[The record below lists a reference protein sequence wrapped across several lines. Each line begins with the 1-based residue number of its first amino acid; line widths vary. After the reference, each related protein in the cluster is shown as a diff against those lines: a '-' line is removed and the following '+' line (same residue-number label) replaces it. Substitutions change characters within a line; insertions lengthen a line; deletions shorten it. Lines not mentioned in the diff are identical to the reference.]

1 MYYAFKKSM
10 IIAFLVISVFC
21 SLPSTYIVVMKI
33 LQKGGLYNLLDKTI
47 QKLSIGT
54 VFKAKIEDASEYVF
68 AVENTAIMAD
78 TLMYLNMLGILY
90 LLIHTI
96 FMRKKLV
103 QMANTLDH
111 KETTPSDFALLV
123 RNIPKDMTK
132 EKLTELI
139 ETRYVRGQVK
149 VAYINMCYDIQDM
162 VKHNTKI
169 TELIKQK
176 GAYKLHLKKEM
187 KV

>member
-10 IIAFLVISVFC
+10 IIAFLVISIFC
-21 SLPSTYIVVMKI
+21 SLPSTYIVFMKI
-33 LQKGGLYNLLDKTI
+33 LQKGGLEDLLEKTI

-54 VFKAKIEDASEYVF
+54 IFKAKLEKAQEF
-68 AVENTAIMAD
+68 AFDVQNTAVMAD
-78 TLMYLNMLGILY
+78 TLMYLNMLGIIY

-139 ETRYVRGQVK
+139 ETRYARGQVK
-149 VAYINMCYDIQDM
+149 VSYINMCYDI
-162 VKHNTKI
+162 
-169 TELIKQK
+169 
-176 GAYKLHLKKEM
+176 
-187 KV
+187 